1 MHYLYKLT
9 FSSGK
14 CYIGQ
19 TVRKMIS
26 RITQHRQS
34 VRTGSMLPVHCA
46 WRIYGEPFVEVI
58 GEFET
63 SDQLHAAEIA
73 AIKNHNTLSPFGYNL
88 GAGGETAPSK
98 NSEVAKKISVKAKG
112 RKHSDTVIAAMSAN
126 SKQRWENQEY
136 RDKVLNA
143 VKASWTPERR
153 LARSEK
159 SKTLWA
165 NRKIN
170 GWEVSESTKEK
181 MRQREFSEDHRAK
194 MSAAAKA
201 RVRVKVTENTR
212 NKLSETAKTAWNNP
226 EITAKRTASIRA
238 AWTPEK
244 KAEMAAKAA
253 ELWKNPEIRAKRLEA
268 MRKAKTEK

>member
-34 VRTGSMLPVHCA
+34 ARTGSMLPVHCA
-46 WRIYGEPFVEVI
+46 WRLYGEPSVEVI
-58 GEFET
+58 GEFEAP
-63 SDQLHAAEIA
+63 DQLHAAEIA
-73 AIKNHNTLSPFGYNL
+73 AIKDHNTLSPFGYNL
-88 GAGGETAPSK
+88 GHGGESVPSK
-98 NSEVAKKISVKAKG
+98 NPEVAKKISAKAKG
-112 RKHSDTVIAAMSAN
+112 RKHSDMSIAAIGKGSRRN
-126 SKQRWENQEY
+126 WENPEY
-136 RDKVLNA
+136 REKVFIA
-143 VKASWTPERR
+143 VKASWTPEAR

-159 SKTLWA
+159 SKAFWA
-165 NRKIN
+165 KRKAE
-170 GWEVSESTKEK
+170 GWTMPQSHKDNLAKRVISDESK
-181 MRQREFSEDHRAK
+181 AK
-194 MSAAAKA
+194 MSASAKGKPKSPRTTETKAKISGNTKAAWLDQEA
-201 RVRVKVTENTR
+201 
-212 NKLSETAKTAWNNP
+212 A
-226 EITAKRTASIRA
+226 AKRTASIRA

-268 MRKAKTEK
+268 MRKAKTDK